1 MHCTGLWLGYNGLW
15 YGRDQVFAKSHRKNR
30 NLARL
35 EIYGRK
41 KIGRNFFSLRDTL
54 NCFGLVWIFSSLFP
68 WAAELSAPRW
78 RTLPVSH
85 PAFTAGNRH
94 SSGRGEHSWAVPV
107 VAHMKIVKKFARTD
121 FEKIAK
127 GTLTFIDK
135 GYHESSDSWL
145 QFYHLFRVASWY
157 RCKNY

>member
-1 MHCTGLWLGYNGLW
+1 MLNVECLMLKAHTGLWLGYNGLR
-15 YGRDQVFAKSHRKNR
+15 YGHDQVFAKSHRKNR

-41 KIGRNFFSLRDTL
+41 KIGRNLFSLRDPL

-107 VAHMKIVKKFARTD
+107 ARSESRMTD
-121 FEKIAK
+121 WQSAP
-127 GTLTFIDK
+127 
-135 GYHESSDSWL
+135 SWGWQL
-145 QFYHLFRVASWY
+145 GCSREQRTKYS
-157 RCKNY
+157 N